1 MQEPSNQSPDQSDE
15 VITDDKLAFL
25 FISVDEDGL
34 IDYNVKWEPGE
45 NGLLAI
51 SSIFYKLII
60 DNLPLEML
68 EQIREQCVLNDNEG
82 DYLSMLNVINKLS
95 EKRLENIQGDDDSIV
110 IPPDQVFNI

>member
-1 MQEPSNQSPDQSDE
+1 MQEPFNQSPDPSDE
-15 VITDDKLAFL
+15 IKIDDKLAFM
-25 FISVDEDGL
+25 FIAVDEEGI

-45 NGLLAI
+45 TGLLAI
-51 SSIFYKLII
+51 SSLFYKLII

-82 DYLSMLNVINKLS
+82 DYLSILNVINKLS
-95 EKRLENIQGDDDSIV
+95 EKRLDNIQGDDDSIV